1 MYDKADPRSALASSS
16 ASKLHAGA
24 MADAQL
30 GLFYKDP
37 PQDEQS
43 NFKTWYARGQ
53 NMLIAYTQA
62 EAGAVLERKNQKDEY
77 FVLVP
82 DHNTPVTVS
91 SGGQTEHVDGYH
103 IIIMPPGDGRVTV
116 EKGGRI
122 IRIFSTQSDDLNA
135 KCVNADQFT
144 VAQPNIP
151 PFQYW
156 PAPHGGF
163 KIRCYTLDV
172 PDEPGRFGRSWRCS
186 SVMVNYLA
194 PQQGPRDVTKLS
206 PHFHDDFEQCSLAL
220 DGSFVHH
227 LRWPWTINMNEWKE
241 DLHAHVHSPS
251 ITIIPPPAIHT
262 SRGMEQGLN
271 QLVDIFAPP
280 RMDFSLKAGWILNAQ
295 DYPLPSA

>member
-1 MYDKADPRSALASSS
+1 MYDKADPRSALASSNTG
-16 ASKLHAGA
+16 KLHAGS
-24 MADAQL
+24 MAGAQL

-37 PQDEQS
+37 PQEEGS
-43 NFKTWYARGQ
+43 GFKTWYARGQ
-53 NMLIAYTQA
+53 NMLIAYTEA
-62 EAGAVLERKNQKDEY
+62 KAGAVLERQNQKDEY

-82 DHNTPVTVS
+82 DHNTPVTVT
-91 SGGQTEHVDGYH
+91 SGEQSEHVDGYH

-116 EKGGRI
+116 EKDGRI

-135 KCVNADQFT
+135 KCSNADQFVT
-144 VAQPNIP
+144 AQPNIT

-156 PAPHGGF
+156 PAPQDGY

-172 PDEPGRFGRSWRCS
+172 PDEPGRFGRIWRCS

-194 PQQGPRDVTKLS
+194 PQMGPRDITKLS

-241 DLHAHVHSPS
+241 DLHANVQSPS

-262 SRGMEQGLN
+262 SRGMEQELN

-280 RMDFSLKAGWILNAQ
+280 RIDFSMKPGWILNAD
-295 DYPLPSA
+295 DYPMPSA